1 MEGERFGSPA
11 IIRRGMASLFCSMEA
26 ERPGSSTL
34 LKVEAAYPELTIA
47 TTWGGIYILLN

>member
-1 MEGERFGSPA
+1 MEVERICPPA
-11 IIRRGMASLFCSMEA
+11 IIGSGMASLFCSIEA